1 MFPEVLGSLREVQ
14 LPLLAVLLF
23 LGAVAKVI
31 PGAESTG
38 LAVLVPQGW
47 RRPVTLATC
56 VLEAVA
62 AMALLTVTG
71 PLGDVARILTAL
83 LFGVSV
89 VVLTVVRRRD
99 PEAGCGCFGGLS
111 REPIGWR
118 TLTRASLLAVAAAA
132 TVGLVPTGWAVVSAP
147 TTIHGLVLGAE
158 LLLLAWLSPE
168 PREMLTRASSTE
180 PCALREV
187 SSRRTLRRL
196 RRSDAWRANAGV
208 MLGGEPEDTW
218 RHGCWRFLRYDG
230 MSHGRPVD
238 VVYAVRLDGP
248 RRTGVRSVLVDRESG
263 TVVAGSDTALDLQ
276 GTS

>member
-132 TVGLVPTGWAVVSAP
+132 TVGLVPTGWAVVCAP